1 MLCGLLVGRVL
12 LLLTIF
18 VVAPLYEYG
27 QAPTTPVS
35 GLPVTID
42 PTAAL
47 VLAVLGGGWKRLG
60 ALLATLVKLEGDV
73 ARLDTEVRELRKEI
87 TPPPGDV

>member
-1 MLCGLLVGRVL
+1 VARL
-12 LLLTIF
+12 LLALTIF
-18 VVAPLYEYG
+18 VVAPLYAYG
-27 QAPTTPVS
+27 QGGPAPSS

-60 ALLATLVKLEGDV
+60 TLISTLLRLEADV
-73 ARLDTEVRELRKEI
+73 SRLDSEVRELRRGL
-87 TPPPGDV
+87 TPEPREGDKS